1 MRLPLLAALPVA
13 LSLLSF
19 TAAFTDHEHVRIM
32 NPHDSHI
39 SAFSTDQ
46 PGPFAPQSL
55 DAREDVE
62 AVATRELL
70 TNLSTRDLLAEL
82 TERLERRGP
91 GGLRVT
97 SYRCTHCGQWI
108 LAKNKR
114 RSCPRSPT
122 EGAHEF
128 K

>member
-19 TAAFTDHEHVRIM
+19 TTAFSTDHEH
-32 NPHDSHI
+32 
-39 SAFSTDQ
+39 
-46 PGPFAPQSL
+46 SL
-55 DAREDVE
+55 DAREDID
-62 AVATRELL
+62 ALATRELL
-70 TNLSTRDLLAEL
+70 TKLSTRDLLDEL

-91 GGLRVT
+91 RGVVK
-97 SYRCTHCGQWI
+97 SYQCTHCKQWI
-108 LAKNKR
+108 LRKDKR

-122 EGAHEF
+122 EGTHEF